1 MILCAIGREPVLPV
15 CEGIE
20 IEKDGKFVKV
30 NQNFQTNYKNIFAIG
45 DINGKLQLAHSA
57 QHQAIG
63 IVDYI
68 VKGDDVHFDK
78 NLVPSVIYGSP
89 EIAWVGKTEED
100 LNAEDYKVST
110 FPVAALG
117 KAQADDE
124 IDGFLKVIEQNG
136 KIAGAHAVMPEA
148 SSIIQQFAL
157 MMTGNIDV
165 KLALKTVFAHPTYSE
180 AVFESL
186 LGLEDGSISLPPV

>member
-1 MILCAIGREPVLPV
+1 MP
-15 CEGIE
+15 
-20 IEKDGKFVKV
+20 
-30 NQNFQTNYKNIFAIG
+30 IG

-63 IVDYI
+63 VVDYI

-110 FPVAALG
+110 FPVAALE
-117 KAQADDE
+117 K
-124 IDGFLKVIEQNG
+124 
-136 KIAGAHAVMPEA
+136 HR
-148 SSIIQQFAL
+148 L
-157 MMTGNIDV
+157 MM
-165 KLALKTVFAHPTYSE
+165 K
-180 AVFESL
+180 
-186 LGLEDGSISLPPV
+186 